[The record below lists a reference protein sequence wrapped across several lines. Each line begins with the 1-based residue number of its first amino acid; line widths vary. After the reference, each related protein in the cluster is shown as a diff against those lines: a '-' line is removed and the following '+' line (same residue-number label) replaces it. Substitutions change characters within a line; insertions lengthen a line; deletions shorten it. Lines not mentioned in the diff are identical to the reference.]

1 MRTTKSRLLSAA
13 LCASALLAFACG
25 RQAEETKTA
34 GTAPAPAAT
43 APAPAPQTESNELRP
58 EPRSVTIEEA
68 TPAPS
73 QQQADLDTRERELAQ
88 RQADLDAR
96 ERELRSRERDERS
109 QPPAAPAP
117 KPRAPK
123 PQPKPAPR
131 AEQPAPAPAPRDREE
146 RATEPADRDRG
157 AEVTDIDV
165 ENRREPE
172 ERPEEAR
179 PEPAPEEAR
188 PEPVTVP
195 VGTVLEVEMLSTVSS
210 QTSRAGDTFRARING
225 NVRADGRVAIPS
237 GSEVMGEVID
247 AQPLRKVGGQ
257 ARLALRFT
265 DLVLPDG
272 TTVPI
277 DASLRQSGRNETG
290 RDAATI
296 GGGAAAG
303 AILGRILNK
312 GDRGKGAVI
321 GAIIG
326 AAAGTVVASRTP
338 GEEVTFSK
346 GAVVDLQLDDSVRIR
361 SRR

>member
-1 MRTTKSRLLSAA
+1 
-13 LCASALLAFACG
+13 
-25 RQAEETKTA
+25 
-34 GTAPAPAAT
+34 
-43 APAPAPQTESNELRP
+43 
-58 EPRSVTIEEA
+58 VTIEEA

-73 QQQADLDTRERELAQ
+73 QPQADLDARERELAQ

-96 ERELRSRERDERS
+96 ERELRSRERTE
-109 QPPAAPAP
+109 PPVAPAP
-117 KPRAPK
+117 KPRAPKPQAPK

-131 AEQPAPAPAPRDREE
+131 AEEPAPAPAPRDTEE
-146 RATEPADRDRG
+146 RATEHDRDVD
-157 AEVTDIDV
+157 VTDVDV
-165 ENRREPE
+165 E
-172 ERPEEAR
+172 ERAEPEEAR
-179 PEPAPEEAR
+179 PEPEPAPEEVR

-210 QTSRAGDTFRARING
+210 QTSRPGDTFRARING

-237 GSEVMGEVID
+237 GSEVMGEVVD
-247 AQPLRKVGGQ
+247 AQPLKKVGGQ
-257 ARLALRFT
+257 ARLAIRFT

-326 AAAGTVVASRTP
+326 AAAGTVIASRTP
-338 GEEVTFSK
+338 GEEVTFAK
-346 GAVVDLQLDDSVRIR
+346 GAVVVRQLDDSVRIR
-361 SRR
+361 PRR